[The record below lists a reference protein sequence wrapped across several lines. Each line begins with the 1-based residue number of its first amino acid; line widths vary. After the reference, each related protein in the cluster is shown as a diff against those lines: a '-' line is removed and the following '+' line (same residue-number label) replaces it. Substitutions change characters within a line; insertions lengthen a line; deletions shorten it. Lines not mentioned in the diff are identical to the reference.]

1 MRIADVNKS
10 LYLCATK
17 RYLKKN
23 DDEKQFFN
31 YDDRPRMLERTP
43 SAG

>member
-1 MRIADVNKS
+1 MRIAYMNKS

-23 DDEKQFFN
+23 DNEKQFFN
-31 YDDRPRMLERTP
+31 YDDRPHMLQRTP